1 MQITEQLI
9 ERIARRVF
17 NSMFAPAL
25 RQSNVQGGGTSGSV
39 RYADEAGHAASAD
52 SADAVPWSGVSDK
65 PTTATRWPTWSEV
78 TDKPNSFTPSAHT
91 HAWGDITSGVPSTAT
106 RWPSWSEVTS
116 KPANK
121 SAWGRTYLNGS
132 SEFQNVSGDLSAGS
146 SGGTISQ
153 FHSIELNSA
162 GSLSGYGGFIDF
174 HFNGSSSDYTSRI
187 IEDASGKLNLNQ
199 AVFVNYNGNVGIGD
213 SNPAYKLEVGGTCRI
228 SSSLSIATTST
239 SYALNVG
246 GTIYA
251 TGSITERSD
260 IRIKDVITYEWAPCL
275 SAIAEAPI
283 IRYTMKDDEHKRERI
298 GSVAQYWHKVMPEA
312 TQQDGNGILSMSYGE
327 ISLVNTIVL
336 ARELKHLKAEIAE
349 LKKQQA

>member
-52 SADAVPWSGVSDK
+52 EVAWTGVTGKPSFATVATSGSYSDLSDK
-65 PTTATRWPTWSEV
+65 PSIPSVSGSVSGSTLTITINGSNYSLTDTNTWRPV
-78 TDKPNSFTPSAHT
+78 QNNLD
-91 HAWGDITSGVPSTAT
+91 STAT
-106 RWPSWSEVTS
+106 
-116 KPANK
+116 
-121 SAWGRTYLNGS
+121 
-132 SEFQNVSGDLSAGS
+132 GDSLSAYQGYLLARGS
-146 SGGTISQ
+146 ARDSTKLPLTGGTIT
-153 FHSIELNSA
+153 
-162 GSLSGYGGFIDF
+162 GGLTVNGTFTCQQVEIG
-174 HFNGSSSDYTSRI
+174 HTNEINATGSSNLYLQYRN
-187 IEDASGKLNLNQ
+187 SGHLVLCH
-199 AVFVNYNGNVGIGD
+199 NGQNVGIGTD
-213 SNPAYKLEVGGTCRI
+213 SPSYKLHV
-228 SSSLSIATTST
+228 A
-239 SYALNVG
+239 

-260 IRIKDVITYEWAPCL
+260 IRCKDVITYEWAPCL

-283 IRYTMKDDEHKRERI
+283 IRYTMKNDEQKRERI

-327 ISLVNTIVL
+327 ISLVNTIAL

-349 LKKQQA
+349 LKKKQA

>member
-1 MQITEQLI
+1 MQRTEQLI

-52 SADAVPWSGVSDK
+52 SADAVPWAGVSNK
-65 PTTATRWPTWSEV
+65 PSIPSVSGNVSGSTLTITINGTSYSLTDTNTWRPV
-78 TDKPNSFTPSAHT
+78 QNNLD
-91 HAWGDITSGVPSTAT
+91 STAT
-106 RWPSWSEVTS
+106 
-116 KPANK
+116 
-121 SAWGRTYLNGS
+121 
-132 SEFQNVSGDLSAGS
+132 GDSLSAYQGYLLARGS
-146 SGGTISQ
+146 ARDSTKLPLTGGTIT
-153 FHSIELNSA
+153 
-162 GSLSGYGGFIDF
+162 GGLTVNGTFTCQQVEIG
-174 HFNGSSSDYTSRI
+174 HTNEINATGSSNLYLQYRN
-187 IEDASGKLNLNQ
+187 SGHLVLCH
-199 AVFVNYNGNVGIGD
+199 NGQNVGIGTD
-213 SNPAYKLEVGGTCRI
+213 SPSYKLHV
-228 SSSLSIATTST
+228 A
-239 SYALNVG
+239 

-260 IRIKDVITYEWAPCL
+260 IRCKDVITYEWAPCL

-283 IRYTMKDDEHKRERI
+283 IRYTMKDDEQKRERI

-327 ISLVNTIVL
+327 ISLVNTIAL

-349 LKKQQA
+349 LKKKQA

>member
-52 SADAVPWSGVSDK
+52 EVAWTGVSGK
-65 PTTATRWPTWSEV
+65 PSFATV
-78 TDKPNSFTPSAHT
+78 A
-91 HAWGDITSGVPSTAT
+91 TSGSYNDLSNKPSIPSVSGSMIGSTLTITINGSNYSLTDTNTWRPVQNNLDSTAT
-106 RWPSWSEVTS
+106 
-116 KPANK
+116 
-121 SAWGRTYLNGS
+121 
-132 SEFQNVSGDLSAGS
+132 GDSLSAYQGYLLARGS
-146 SGGTISQ
+146 ARDSTKLPLTGGTITGDLTVNGTFTCQSVEIG
-153 FHSIELNSA
+153 HTNEINA
-162 GSLSGYGGFIDF
+162 T
-174 HFNGSSSDYTSRI
+174 GSSNLYLQYRN
-187 IEDASGKLNLNQ
+187 SGNLILCS
-199 AVFVNYNGNVGIGD
+199 NGHNVGIGTD
-213 SNPAYKLEVGGTCRI
+213 SPSYKLHV
-228 SSSLSIATTST
+228 A
-239 SYALNVG
+239 

-260 IRIKDVITYEWAPCL
+260 IRCKDVETYQWSPTL
-275 SAIAEAPI
+275 DMIADAPI
-283 IRYTMKDDEHKRERI
+283 IRYTMKDDEQKRERI

-327 ISLVNTIVL
+327 ISLVNTIAL

-349 LKKQQA
+349 LKKKQA